1 MGHRL
6 RFCRSMSVEEK
17 MKHLIRALM
26 IRLAGKGMEVSDIPA
41 YIRNVANSAIAHPM
55 LSLEQLN
62 DELRLLGWENVD
74 LDDNTLQLILTI
86 FQSDSA
92 YEPSK

>member
-1 MGHRL
+1 
-6 RFCRSMSVEEK
+6 
-17 MKHLIRALM
+17 
-26 IRLAGKGMEVSDIPA
+26 
-41 YIRNVANSAIAHPM
+41 
-55 LSLEQLN
+55 LN

>member
-1 MGHRL
+1 
-6 RFCRSMSVEEK
+6 

-26 IRLAGKGMEVSDIPA
+26 IRLAGKGMELSDIPA
-41 YIRNVANSAIAHPM
+41 YIRNVANSTITHPM

-62 DELRLLGWENVD
+62 AELRLLGWDNVD
-74 LDDNTLQLILTI
+74 LDDNTLQLILAI
-86 FQSDSA
+86 FESDPA